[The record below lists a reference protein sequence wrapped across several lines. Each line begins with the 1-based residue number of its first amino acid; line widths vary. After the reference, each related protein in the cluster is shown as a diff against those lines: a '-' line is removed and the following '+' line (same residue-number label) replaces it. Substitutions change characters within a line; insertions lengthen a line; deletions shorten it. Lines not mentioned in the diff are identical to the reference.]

1 MKKNYRLSPLNLI
14 WLTLLCLAVVGFSLW
29 FNLRSLEQATLQ
41 MVNIKGQTV
50 FHLIQTTRLWNA
62 RHGGV
67 YVPITDETPANPL
80 LEVDERDIVTPK
92 GIALTM
98 VNPAYM
104 TRQIGELLKGSD
116 VEIHLTSLKPLN
128 ENNAADTW
136 ERAALIAFE
145 NESAKVKYGLVNDH
159 YRYMEPLVAEKPCLE
174 CHRKQGY
181 REGDIRGGLSLSFPR
196 ADIDGLV
203 SGMKEN
209 VKKAHVGLFFS
220 LWILGYLVN
229 LVFLRLKSNLHSA
242 AVKEQ
247 QLSNLAMTDDL
258 TGILNRRSL
267 MQAYEQAVSL
277 AERRDW
283 PLAVLMLD
291 IDHFKKIND
300 KHGHLMGDEVLVRFA
315 RSVSATLRDSD
326 VMGRYGGEEFLIFM
340 QDEDSHGAFSAAER
354 IRKAV
359 GDMRFEGAAPF
370 SIHVSIGVAERTQL
384 GCASAE
390 ELIKAAD
397 EALYQAKNNGRNQ
410 TCLAEA
416 S

>member
-1 MKKNYRLSPLNLI
+1 MKKHYRLSPLNLI

-80 LEVDERDIVTPK
+80 LEVDERDIVTPE
-92 GIALTM
+92 GVALTL

-104 TRQIGELLKGSD
+104 TRQLGELLKGSD
-116 VEIHLTSLKPLN
+116 VEVHLNSLKPLN
-128 ENNAADTW
+128 ENNAADAW
-136 ERAALIAFE
+136 ERSALEAFANE
-145 NESAKVKYGLVNDH
+145 NARVRLGLVDNH
-159 YRYMEPLVAEKPCLE
+159 YRYMEPLVTEKPCLE

-181 REGDIRGGLSLSFPR
+181 KEGDVRGGLSLSFPR

-203 SGMKEN
+203 SGMKES

-220 LWILGYLVN
+220 LWLLGFLVN
-229 LVFLRLKSNLHSA
+229 VVFLRLKSNLRHA
-242 AVKEQ
+242 AVKER

-258 TGILNRRSL
+258 TGTLNRRSL
-267 MQAYEQAVSL
+267 MQAYAHAFSL
-277 AERRDW
+277 SERKEW

-300 KHGHLMGDEVLVRFA
+300 QHGHVMGDEVLVRFA
-315 RSVSATLRDSD
+315 RTVSAALRDSD

-340 QDEDSHGAFSAAER
+340 QGEDSHGARSAAER

-359 GDMRFEGAAPF
+359 SDMRFEGAGPF
-370 SIHVSIGVAERTQL
+370 GIHVSIGVAERTL
-384 GCASAE
+384 LDCDSAE
-390 ELIKAAD
+390 ALIKAAD
-397 EALYQAKNNGRNQ
+397 EALYRAKNNGRNQ
-410 TCLAEA
+410 TCLAEP

>member
-1 MKKNYRLSPLNLI
+1 MKKQYRLSPLNLV

-67 YVPITDETPANPL
+67 YVPVTDDTPANPL
-80 LEVDERDIVTPK
+80 LEVDERDIITPK

-104 TRQIGELLKGSD
+104 TRQLGELLKGSD
-116 VEIHLTSLKPLN
+116 VEVHLTSLKPLN
-128 ENNAADTW
+128 KANRADSW
-136 ERAALIAFE
+136 ERSALEAFE
-145 NESAKVKYGLVNDH
+145 SKTEQVRFGLVNNH
-159 YRYMEPLVAEKPCLE
+159 YRYMEPLIAEKACLE

-181 REGDIRGGLSLSFPR
+181 KEGDIRGGLSLSFPR

-220 LWILGYLVN
+220 LWFLGYLVN
-229 LVFLRLKSNLHSA
+229 LVFLRLKGNLYNA
-242 AVKEQ
+242 AVKEK

-267 MQAYEQAVSL
+267 MAAYEQAFNL

-283 PLAVLMLD
+283 PLSVLMLD

-300 KHGHLMGDEVLVRFA
+300 QYGHLTGDEVLVRFA
-315 RSVSATLRDSD
+315 RSVSAVLRDSD
-326 VMGRYGGEEFLIFM
+326 VIGRYGGEEFLIVM
-340 QDEDSHGAFSAAER
+340 QDEDAQGAFSAAER
-354 IRKAV
+354 IRKTV
-359 GDMRFEGAAPF
+359 HDMRFDAGETF
-370 SIHVSIGVAERTQL
+370 NIQVSIGVAERTQQ
-384 GCASAE
+384 GSTGSE

-397 EALYQAKNNGRNQ
+397 EALYQAKNSGRNRS
-410 TCLAEA
+410 CLAKP